1 MVLNRQTGN
10 QAPGYLLGICI
21 IALCIYIFYI
31 LVSMR
36 NSPELF
42 LVPITMDPKKY
53 SCTTHETER
62 FTACV
67 PADIDCKPRNG
78 RLEIYSAK
86 DQVRG
91 SLEILDRLPQEK
103 AWRASLRNHFVK
115 GFLGDVDH
123 MGTYELMTAILRHRY
138 NVILMG
144 TKATLIPLWMKHAR
158 DARIIALSGD
168 KGLVFHTSMQSLGLM
183 FRQRAIF
190 MLSIKGNV
198 PAESVVSLLH
208 SIRLISPAEQQ
219 TGLKRSS

>member
-1 MVLNRQTGN
+1 MVLKRQTGN

-21 IALCIYIFYI
+21 IALCIYVFYI

-42 LVPITMDPKKY
+42 LVPITMDPKEY
-53 SCTTHETER
+53 PCTTHETER

-67 PADIDCKPRNG
+67 PANIDCKLRNG

-91 SLEILDRLPQEK
+91 SLEILDRLPQEE
-103 AWRASLRNHFVK
+103 AWRASLRNRFVK
-115 GFLGDVDH
+115 GFIGDVDR

-138 NVILMG
+138 NAILMG
-144 TKATLIPLWMKHAR
+144 TKATLIPPWMKHAR

-183 FRQRAIF
+183 FRQHAIF
-190 MLSIKGNV
+190 MLSIKGNI
-198 PAESVVSLLH
+198 PPESVVYLLH